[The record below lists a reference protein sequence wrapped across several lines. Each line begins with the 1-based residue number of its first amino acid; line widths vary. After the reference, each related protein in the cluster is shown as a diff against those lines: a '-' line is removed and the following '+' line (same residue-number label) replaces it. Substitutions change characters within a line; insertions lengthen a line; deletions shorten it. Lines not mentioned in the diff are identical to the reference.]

1 MGLGHSIDLGAF
13 KVRAASAKS
22 SKGEYSLTSYRC
34 GEVEMG
40 ESPAQAASSLFGAD
54 IKSSSIV
61 GVTGADLMM
70 RYLPVPPVDDWR
82 LERLMEF
89 EIREIEERSGAA
101 LASSYN
107 LLPVPKGHDDEDTM
121 LLGLVREELLD
132 ETIEELLPLKA
143 ESYCPNAIALY
154 NAYLALGDHENC
166 TTLIANLGH
175 GTLDLALVNGT
186 DLYFARSVS
195 TSLAKRDQ
203 TLASSLGTTE
213 DKARLLIHK
222 HLDLNL
228 ALHPEQSV
236 DTERVTRPLLSLYES
251 LPTLLSGVVTLCK
264 AQTRLAELNLDRVL
278 LTGGA
283 AGTAGLSEFLS
294 DRMRVPVDVWNPSDM
309 IDVSALPESNLDQL
323 ESDGCGAT
331 VAIGLSIGASDK
343 ELYALEVLTSSAKK
357 KREFSERGV
366 YNILSGVA
374 AVGFIVLN
382 MVVMGGLA
390 EQAEDGSRSLR
401 REQQK
406 SERNHAEALALI
418 DKISERKVVYDDL
431 RQRRSINDTALEY
444 LAYLENNLPS
454 SLWIESLA
462 LQTADGKDWG
472 FEGQRLPIVLVK
484 GRAEEDVRGAS
495 KDFSVFT
502 GEFEKF
508 VPEGAQA
515 VKASSNVRGKA
526 MEWSLQAHL
535 LSKPSQV
542 DNMEGE

>member
-1 MGLGHSIDLGAF
+1 
-13 KVRAASAKS
+13 
-22 SKGEYSLTSYRC
+22 
-34 GEVEMG
+34 
-40 ESPAQAASSLFGAD
+40 
-54 IKSSSIV
+54 
-61 GVTGADLMM
+61 
-70 RYLPVPPVDDWR
+70 
-82 LERLMEF
+82 
-89 EIREIEERSGAA
+89 
-101 LASSYN
+101 
-107 LLPVPKGHDDEDTM
+107 
-121 LLGLVREELLD
+121 
-132 ETIEELLPLKA
+132 
-143 ESYCPNAIALY
+143 
-154 NAYLALGDHENC
+154 
-166 TTLIANLGH
+166 
-175 GTLDLALVNGT
+175 
-186 DLYFARSVS
+186 
-195 TSLAKRDQ
+195 
-203 TLASSLGTTE
+203 
-213 DKARLLIHK
+213 
-222 HLDLNL
+222 
-228 ALHPEQSV
+228 
-236 DTERVTRPLLSLYES
+236 
-251 LPTLLSGVVTLCK
+251 
-264 AQTRLAELNLDRVL
+264 
-278 LTGGA
+278 
-283 AGTAGLSEFLS
+283 
-294 DRMRVPVDVWNPSDM
+294 M
-309 IDVSALPESNLDQL
+309 IDVSALPESDLDQL

-390 EQAEDGSRSLR
+390 DQAEDGSRSLR

-418 DKISERKVVYDDL
+418 DKISEKKVVYDDL